1 MKITKR
7 DVKFFV
13 LGILTVFIID
23 IIMDWEGVK
32 KSFIEGFERAY
43 KVETKK

>member
-13 LGILTVFIID
+13 LGILTVFIIN

-32 KSFIEGFERAY
+32 KSFIEGFEGAY
-43 KVETKK
+43 KTETKK